1 MIRKRNDSDGYRR
14 GAMGIDDDKAGRFT
28 KQNRTDPWTVTPASV
43 ERVRGDGVR
52 RSDKLTEAGSGAYT
66 SNDRILRNKMPDE
79 DPEQGTEGR
88 ATGRDIWSDVEGQ
101 SSDDGNR
108 AVKSRGND

>member
-43 ERVRGDGVR
+43 ERVRGDGAR

-66 SNDRILRNKMPDE
+66 SNERILRNKPTGA
-79 DPEQGTEGR
+79 GTGDSH
-88 ATGRDIWSDVEGQ
+88 DIWSDV
-101 SSDDGNR
+101 SKNSDDASETGGTGPVR
-108 AVKSRGND
+108 FGVD